1 MMLLLDCVSSR
12 LGINGNKEKA
22 NISAGN
28 VLVRTW
34 SSAVIEEKL
43 CSFLEFG
50 STFTAIIIKSELKH
64 KQTDSV
70 IKKRQTY
77 YSFS

>member
-28 VLVRTW
+28 VLVRT
-34 SSAVIEEKL
+34 
-43 CSFLEFG
+43 
-50 STFTAIIIKSELKH
+50 
-64 KQTDSV
+64 
-70 IKKRQTY
+70 
-77 YSFS
+77 